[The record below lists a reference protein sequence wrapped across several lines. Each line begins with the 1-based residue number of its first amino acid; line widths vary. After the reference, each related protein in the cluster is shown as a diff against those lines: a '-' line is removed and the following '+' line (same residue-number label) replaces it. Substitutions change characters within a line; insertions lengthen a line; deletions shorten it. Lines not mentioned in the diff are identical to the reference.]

1 MNHYSSWKYILILL
15 TIGLSL
21 LYVTPNFYGESFA
34 VQVMPVKAGE
44 AVDRSTLKLVET
56 SLEKANIQNTGI
68 TFEDTDI
75 KIKFKE
81 ATDQLNAKQ
90 VIEKSLGSKFVV
102 ALNLISNSPD
112 WLSNLGALPMYLGLD
127 LRGGV
132 HFLMQLDLSKLSEKK
147 NDGFLANVRKELQKE
162 NIKYYDS
169 KVINNYVQLKFK
181 SEDELNQAKNIIRA
195 QGSGR
200 SIFGGNA
207 PAKETEAF
215 NFSEIKNNNEF
226 ILKIKNN
233 QYTDEENVNFALKQN
248 LETLHNR
255 VNELGVA
262 EPIIQQQGKDRIVVQ
277 LPGVQDTAKAKEIIG
292 RTAILEMRMVDEDR
306 SDPAT
311 IEKAENGQLPPGT
324 ELYYDRSGNPLLV
337 KKEVILTGERLEDA
351 SPGVDQMTGQSVV
364 YLDLDSIGTNIFKEV
379 TRKNIGKRIALL
391 LIEKNYTEV
400 ITAPKI
406 KSEIGGGNV
415 MITGMENAQESTDI
429 SLLLRAGS
437 LSVPMEIVEER
448 TVGPSMGKENI
459 ARGVNSTM
467 WGFAAIVVLMVSYY
481 MFFGVVSVIGLS
493 VNLLFLT
500 ALLSALQA
508 TLTLPGLAAIAITI
522 GMAIDA
528 NVLINERIRDEI
540 RNGMPPQK
548 SISQG
553 YEKAWGTILDSNI
566 TTMIAGLALFMF
578 GSGPI
583 KGFAVVLVLGILTS
597 VFSAIFVSRG
607 IVNYIYGNKR
617 TIKKISI
624 GEIFK
629 VENN

>member
-44 AVDRSTLKLVET
+44 AVDRSTLKLVEA

-169 KVINNYVQLKFK
+169 KVVNNYVQLKFK
-181 SEDELNQAKNIIRA
+181 SEDALNEAKNIIRA

-248 LETLHNR
+248 LETLNNR

>member
-1 MNHYSSWKYILILL
+1 
-15 TIGLSL
+15 
-21 LYVTPNFYGESFA
+21 
-34 VQVMPVKAGE
+34 
-44 AVDRSTLKLVET
+44 
-56 SLEKANIQNTGI
+56 
-68 TFEDTDI
+68 
-75 KIKFKE
+75 
-81 ATDQLNAKQ
+81 
-90 VIEKSLGSKFVV
+90 
-102 ALNLISNSPD
+102 
-112 WLSNLGALPMYLGLD
+112 
-127 LRGGV
+127 
-132 HFLMQLDLSKLSEKK
+132 MQLDLSKLSEKK
-147 NDGFLANVRKELQKE
+147 NDGFLINVRKELQKE

-169 KVINNYVQLKFK
+169 KVISNYVQLKFK

-200 SIFGGNA
+200 SIFGGNS

-215 NFSEIKNNNEF
+215 NFSQIKSNNEF

-292 RTAILEMRMVDEDR
+292 RTAILEMRMVDEER

-311 IEKAENGQLPPGT
+311 IEKAEDGQVPPGT

-364 YLDLDSIGTNIFKEV
+364 YLDLDSVGTNIFKEV

-467 WGFAAIVVLMVSYY
+467 WGFAAIVVLIVAYY

-553 YEKAWGTILDSNI
+553 YDKAWGTILDSNI

-597 VFSAIFVSRG
+597 VYSAIFVSRG

>member
-1 MNHYSSWKYILILL
+1 MNQYSSWKYILILL
-15 TIGLSL
+15 TVGLSL

-44 AVDRSTLKLVET
+44 TIDRSTLKLVET
-56 SLEKANIQNTGI
+56 SLDKAKIQNIGI

-81 ATDQLNAKQ
+81 ANDQLNAKQ
-90 VIEKSLGSKFVV
+90 VIEKSLGNKFVV

-147 NDGFLANVRKELQKE
+147 NDGFLVNVRKELQKE

-200 SIFGGNA
+200 SIFGGNS
-207 PAKETEAF
+207 PTKETEAF
-215 NFSEIKNNNEF
+215 NFSQIKSNNEF

-292 RTAILEMRMVDEDR
+292 RTAILEMRMVDEER

-311 IEKAENGQLPPGT
+311 IEKAENGQ
-324 ELYYDRSGNPLLV
+324 YLLV
-337 KKEVILTGERLEDA
+337 LNFI
-351 SPGVDQMTGQSVV
+351 
-364 YLDLDSIGTNIFKEV
+364 
-379 TRKNIGKRIALL
+379 
-391 LIEKNYTEV
+391 
-400 ITAPKI
+400 
-406 KSEIGGGNV
+406 
-415 MITGMENAQESTDI
+415 
-429 SLLLRAGS
+429 
-437 LSVPMEIVEER
+437 
-448 TVGPSMGKENI
+448 
-459 ARGVNSTM
+459 
-467 WGFAAIVVLMVSYY
+467 
-481 MFFGVVSVIGLS
+481 
-493 VNLLFLT
+493 
-500 ALLSALQA
+500 
-508 TLTLPGLAAIAITI
+508 
-522 GMAIDA
+522 
-528 NVLINERIRDEI
+528 
-540 RNGMPPQK
+540 
-548 SISQG
+548 
-553 YEKAWGTILDSNI
+553 
-566 TTMIAGLALFMF
+566 MIA
-578 GSGPI
+578 
-583 KGFAVVLVLGILTS
+583 LGIL
-597 VFSAIFVSRG
+597 
-607 IVNYIYGNKR
+607 Y
-617 TIKKISI
+617 
-624 GEIFK
+624 
-629 VENN
+629 

>member
-1 MNHYSSWKYILILL
+1 MNQYSSWKYILILL

-44 AVDRSTLKLVET
+44 TIDRSTLKLVES
-56 SLEKANIQNTGI
+56 SLDKAKIQNIGI
-68 TFEDTDI
+68 AFEDTDI

-81 ATDQLNAKQ
+81 ANDQLNAKQ
-90 VIEKSLGSKFVV
+90 VIEKSLGNKFVV

-181 SEDELNQAKNIIRA
+181 SEDALNEAKNIIRA

-364 YLDLDSIGTNIFKEV
+364 YLDLDSVGTNIFKEI

-467 WGFAAIVVLMVSYY
+467 WGFAAIVVLMVAYY

-553 YEKAWGTILDSNI
+553 YDKAWGTILDSNI

>member
-1 MNHYSSWKYILILL
+1 
-15 TIGLSL
+15 
-21 LYVTPNFYGESFA
+21 
-34 VQVMPVKAGE
+34 
-44 AVDRSTLKLVET
+44 
-56 SLEKANIQNTGI
+56 
-68 TFEDTDI
+68 
-75 KIKFKE
+75 
-81 ATDQLNAKQ
+81 
-90 VIEKSLGSKFVV
+90 
-102 ALNLISNSPD
+102 
-112 WLSNLGALPMYLGLD
+112 
-127 LRGGV
+127 
-132 HFLMQLDLSKLSEKK
+132 
-147 NDGFLANVRKELQKE
+147 
-162 NIKYYDS
+162 
-169 KVINNYVQLKFK
+169 
-181 SEDELNQAKNIIRA
+181 
-195 QGSGR
+195 
-200 SIFGGNA
+200 
-207 PAKETEAF
+207 
-215 NFSEIKNNNEF
+215 
-226 ILKIKNN
+226 
-233 QYTDEENVNFALKQN
+233 
-248 LETLHNR
+248 
-255 VNELGVA
+255 
-262 EPIIQQQGKDRIVVQ
+262 
-277 LPGVQDTAKAKEIIG
+277 
-292 RTAILEMRMVDEDR
+292 MVDEER

-324 ELYYDRSGNPLLV
+324 ELYYDRDENPILV

-364 YLDLDSIGTNIFKEV
+364 YLDLDSVGTNIFKDV
-379 TRKNIGKRIALL
+379 TRANVGKRIALI

-415 MITGMENAQESTDI
+415 MITGMSNAQESTDI
-429 SLLLRAGS
+429 ALLLRAGS

-459 ARGVNSTM
+459 ARGVNSTI
-467 WGFAAIVVLMVSYY
+467 WGFTAIVILMIAYY
-481 MFFGVVSVIGLS
+481 MFFGVVSVIGLT

-553 YEKAWGTILDSNI
+553 YDKAWGTILDSNI

-597 VFSAIFVSRG
+597 VYSAIFVSRG
-607 IVNYIYGNKR
+607 VVNYVYGNRR

-629 VENN
+629 VNNN

>member
-1 MNHYSSWKYILILL
+1 MNQYASWKYILILL
-15 TIGLSL
+15 SIGLSF

-44 AVDRSTLKLVET
+44 TIDSSTLRAVES
-56 SLEKANIQNTGI
+56 SLNKANIQNIGI
-68 TFEDTDI
+68 SFENTDI
-75 KIKFKE
+75 KVKFKE
-81 ATDQLNAKQ
+81 ASDQLNAKQ
-90 VIEKSLGSKFVV
+90 VIEKSLGKKFVV
-102 ALNLISNSPD
+102 ALNLISNSPA

-147 NDGFLANVRKELQKE
+147 NDGFLINVRKSLQKE
-162 NIKYYDS
+162 NVKYYDS
-169 KVINNYVQLKFK
+169 KVINNYIQLKFK
-181 SEDELNQAKNIIRA
+181 SEDSINKAKNIIRD
-195 QGSGR
+195 QGAGR
-200 SIFGGNA
+200 SIFGGKG

-215 NFSEIKNNNEF
+215 NFSEIKSTNEF
-226 ILKIKNN
+226 ILKVKNN

-292 RTAILEMRMVDEDR
+292 RTAILEMRMVAEER

-311 IEKAENGQLPPGT
+311 IEKAENGQLPPGI
-324 ELYYDRSGNPLLV
+324 ELYYDRSGNPILV

-351 SPGVDQMTGQSVV
+351 SPGVDQLTGQSVV

-379 TRKNIGKRIALL
+379 TRANVGKRIALL

-415 MITGMENAQESTDI
+415 MITGMESAQESTDI

-459 ARGVNSTM
+459 ARGVNSTI
-467 WGFAAIVVLMVSYY
+467 WGFAAIVILMVAYY

-553 YEKAWGTILDSNI
+553 YDKAWGTILDSNI

-597 VFSAIFVSRG
+597 MYSAIFVSRG

-629 VENN
+629 IDNN

>member
-1 MNHYSSWKYILILL
+1 MNQYSSWKYILILL

-44 AVDRSTLKLVET
+44 TVDRSTLKLVEA

-169 KVINNYVQLKFK
+169 KVVNNYVQLKFK
-181 SEDELNQAKNIIRA
+181 SEDALNEAKNIIRA

-553 YEKAWGTILDSNI
+553 YDKAWGTILDSNI

>member
-44 AVDRSTLKLVET
+44 TVDRSTLKLVEA

-169 KVINNYVQLKFK
+169 KVVNNYVQLKFK
-181 SEDELNQAKNIIRA
+181 SEDALNEAKNIIRA

>member
-1 MNHYSSWKYILILL
+1 MNQYSSWKYILILL

-44 AVDRSTLKLVET
+44 TIDRSTLKLVES
-56 SLEKANIQNTGI
+56 SLDKAKIQNIGI
-68 TFEDTDI
+68 AFEDTDI

-81 ATDQLNAKQ
+81 AADQLNAKQ
-90 VIEKSLGSKFVV
+90 VIEKSLGNKFVV

-162 NIKYYDS
+162 NVKYYDS
-169 KVINNYVQLKFK
+169 KVINNYLQLKFK
-181 SEDELNQAKNIIRA
+181 SEDALNQAKNIIRT

-200 SIFGGNA
+200 SIFGGKG

-215 NFSEIKNNNEF
+215 NFSQIKNNNEF

-292 RTAILEMRMVDEDR
+292 RTAILEMRMVDEER

-364 YLDLDSIGTNIFKEV
+364 YLDLDSVGTNIFKEI

-467 WGFAAIVVLMVSYY
+467 WGFAAIVILMVAYY

-553 YEKAWGTILDSNI
+553 YDKAWGTILDSNI

-597 VFSAIFVSRG
+597 VYSAIFVSRG

>member
-1 MNHYSSWKYILILL
+1 MNQYSSWKYILILL
-15 TIGLSL
+15 TVGLSL

-44 AVDRSTLKLVET
+44 TIDRSTLKLVET
-56 SLEKANIQNTGI
+56 SLEKAKIQNIGI

-81 ATDQLNAKQ
+81 ANDQLNAKQ
-90 VIEKSLGSKFVV
+90 VIEKSLGNKFVV

-147 NDGFLANVRKELQKE
+147 NDGFLVNVRKELQKE

-181 SEDELNQAKNIIRA
+181 SEVELNQAKNIIRA

-200 SIFGGNA
+200 SIFGGNS
-207 PAKETEAF
+207 PTKETEAF
-215 NFSEIKNNNEF
+215 NFSQIKSNNEF

-292 RTAILEMRMVDEDR
+292 RTAILEMRMVDEER

-311 IEKAENGQLPPGT
+311 IEKAENGQVPPGT

-364 YLDLDSIGTNIFKEV
+364 YLDLDSVGTNIFKEV

-467 WGFAAIVVLMVSYY
+467 WGFAAIVVLIVAYY

-553 YEKAWGTILDSNI
+553 YDKAWGTILDSNI

-583 KGFAVVLVLGILTS
+583 KGFAVVIVLGILTS
-597 VFSAIFVSRG
+597 VYSAIFVSRG

>member
-1 MNHYSSWKYILILL
+1 MNQYSSWKYILILL

-44 AVDRSTLKLVET
+44 TIDTSTLKLVES
-56 SLEKANIQNTGI
+56 SLDKAKIQNIGI
-68 TFEDTDI
+68 AFEDTDI

-81 ATDQLNAKQ
+81 ANDQLSAKQ
-90 VIEKSLGSKFVV
+90 VIEKSLGNKFVV

-147 NDGFLANVRKELQKE
+147 NDGFLVNVRKELQKE

-169 KVINNYVQLKFK
+169 KVINNYVQLKFR
-181 SEDELNQAKNIIRA
+181 SEDELNQAKNIIRT

-200 SIFGGNA
+200 SIFGGKG

-215 NFSEIKNNNEF
+215 NFSQIKNNNEF

-292 RTAILEMRMVDEDR
+292 RTAILEMRMVDEER

-364 YLDLDSIGTNIFKEV
+364 YLDLDSVGTNIFKEV

-467 WGFAAIVVLMVSYY
+467 WGFAAIVVLMIAYY
-481 MFFGVVSVIGLS
+481 MFFGVVSVIGLT

-553 YEKAWGTILDSNI
+553 YDKAWGTILDSNI

-597 VFSAIFVSRG
+597 VYSAIFVSRG

>member
-1 MNHYSSWKYILILL
+1 MNQYSSWKYILILL
-15 TIGLSL
+15 TIGLSM

-44 AVDRSTLKLVET
+44 TIDSSTLKLVES
-56 SLEKANIQNTGI
+56 SLNKAKIQNIGI
-68 TFEDTDI
+68 AFEDTDI

-81 ATDQLNAKQ
+81 ANDQLNAKQ
-90 VIEKSLGSKFVV
+90 VIEKSLGNKFVV

-147 NDGFLANVRKELQKE
+147 NDGFLVNVRKELQKE

-200 SIFGGNA
+200 SIFGGNS
-207 PAKETEAF
+207 PSKETEAF

-364 YLDLDSIGTNIFKEV
+364 YLDLDSVGTNIFKEV

-467 WGFAAIVVLMVSYY
+467 WGFAAIVVLMIAYY

-553 YEKAWGTILDSNI
+553 YDKAWGTILDSNI

-597 VFSAIFVSRG
+597 VYSAIFVSRG

>member
-44 AVDRSTLKLVET
+44 TVDQSTLKLVEA
-56 SLEKANIQNTGI
+56 SLEKENIQNTGI

-169 KVINNYVQLKFK
+169 KVVNNYVQLNFK
-181 SEDELNQAKNIIRA
+181 SEDALNEAKNIIRA

>member
-1 MNHYSSWKYILILL
+1 MNQYSSWKYILILL
-15 TIGLSL
+15 TIGLSF

-44 AVDRSTLKLVET
+44 TIDTSTLKLVES
-56 SLEKANIQNTGI
+56 SLDKAKIQNIGI

-81 ATDQLNAKQ
+81 ANDQLNAKQ
-90 VIEKSLGSKFVV
+90 VIEKSLGNKFVV

-147 NDGFLANVRKELQKE
+147 NDGFLVNVRKELQKE

-200 SIFGGNA
+200 SIFGGNS
-207 PAKETEAF
+207 PSKETEAF
-215 NFSEIKNNNEF
+215 NFSQIKNNNEF

-292 RTAILEMRMVDEDR
+292 RTAILEMRMVDEER

-364 YLDLDSIGTNIFKEV
+364 YLDLDSVGTNIFKEV

-415 MITGMENAQESTDI
+415 MITGMENTQESTDI

-448 TVGPSMGKENI
+448 TVGPSMGKKNI

-467 WGFAAIVVLMVSYY
+467 WGFAAIVVLMVAYY

-553 YEKAWGTILDSNI
+553 YDKAWGTILDSNI

-597 VFSAIFVSRG
+597 VYSAIFVSRG

>member
-44 AVDRSTLKLVET
+44 TVDRSTLKLVEA

-169 KVINNYVQLKFK
+169 KVVNNYVQLKFK
-181 SEDELNQAKNIIRA
+181 SEDALNEAKNIIRA

-248 LETLHNR
+248 LETLNNR

>member
-44 AVDRSTLKLVET
+44 TVDQSTLKLVEA

-181 SEDELNQAKNIIRA
+181 SEDALNEAKNIIRA

>member
-1 MNHYSSWKYILILL
+1 MNQYSSWKYILILL
-15 TIGLSL
+15 TIGLSF

-44 AVDRSTLKLVET
+44 TVDRSTLKLVE
-56 SLEKANIQNTGI
+56 SALEKANIQNIGI
-68 TFEDTDI
+68 SFEDTDI

-90 VIEKSLGSKFVV
+90 VIEKSLGNKFVV

-147 NDGFLANVRKELQKE
+147 NDGFLVNVRKELQKE

-200 SIFGGNA
+200 SIFGGNS
-207 PAKETEAF
+207 PSKETEAF

-364 YLDLDSIGTNIFKEV
+364 YLDLDSVGTNIFKEI

-467 WGFAAIVVLMVSYY
+467 WGFAAIVVLMIAYY

-500 ALLSALQA
+500 ALLSAIQA

-553 YEKAWGTILDSNI
+553 YDKAWGTILDSNI

-597 VFSAIFVSRG
+597 VYSAIFVSRG

>member
-44 AVDRSTLKLVET
+44 TVDRSTLKLVEA

-81 ATDQLNAKQ
+81 AVDQLNAKQ
-90 VIEKSLGSKFVV
+90 VIEKSLGNKFVV

-169 KVINNYVQLKFK
+169 KVVNNYVQLKFK
-181 SEDELNQAKNIIRA
+181 SEDALNEAKNIIRA

>member
-1 MNHYSSWKYILILL
+1 MNQYSSWKYILILL

-44 AVDRSTLKLVET
+44 TIDTSTLKLVES
-56 SLEKANIQNTGI
+56 SLDKAKIQNIGI
-68 TFEDTDI
+68 AFEDTDI

-81 ATDQLNAKQ
+81 ANDQLNAKQ
-90 VIEKSLGSKFVV
+90 VIEKSLGNKFVV

-147 NDGFLANVRKELQKE
+147 NDGFLVNVRKELQKE
-162 NIKYYDS
+162 NVKYYDS
-169 KVINNYVQLKFK
+169 KVMNNYVQLKFK
-181 SEDELNQAKNIIRA
+181 SEDALNQAKNIIRT

-200 SIFGGNA
+200 SIFGSKG

-215 NFSEIKNNNEF
+215 NFSQIKNNNEF

-292 RTAILEMRMVDEDR
+292 RTAILEMRMVDEER

-364 YLDLDSIGTNIFKEV
+364 YLDLDSVGTNIFKEI

-467 WGFAAIVVLMVSYY
+467 WGFAAIVVLMVAYY

-500 ALLSALQA
+500 ALLSVLQA

-553 YEKAWGTILDSNI
+553 YDKAWGTILDSNI

-597 VFSAIFVSRG
+597 VYSAIFVSRG